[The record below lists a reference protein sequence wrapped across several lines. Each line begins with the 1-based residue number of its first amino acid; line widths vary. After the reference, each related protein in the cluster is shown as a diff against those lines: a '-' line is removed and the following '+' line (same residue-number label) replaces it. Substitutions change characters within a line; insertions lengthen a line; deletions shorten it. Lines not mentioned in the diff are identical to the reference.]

1 MREYS
6 WIVPFA
12 TLVAAIG
19 CQAPEP
25 SGSARSPARTAQRKE
40 PPPANVQE
48 LASWMTGS
56 FSSTEQAANDANF
69 FDIRLHMTPIWST
82 RSDGPWLYVEQ
93 AAAAKL
99 NEPYRQRVYRLVAQ
113 DDGTIESRVFTLP
126 GDPLRF
132 AGKWAAPADFETLK
146 PEDLELRSG
155 CSLYLRRTSDGAYVG
170 STQGQGCESS
180 LRGAA
185 YATSEARITESG
197 MRTWDR
203 GFDAQGQQV
212 WGATT
217 GGYEFRK
224 VED

>member
-1 MREYS
+1 MRAYS

-12 TLVAAIG
+12 ALVAAIG
-19 CQAPEP
+19 CQAPVHSDRE
-25 SGSARSPARTAQRKE
+25 RTRPGATQAGQAPR
-40 PPPANVQE
+40 ANVQE
-48 LASWMTGS
+48 LAFWMTGS
-56 FSSTEQAANDANF
+56 FSSAAQAAADPNF
-69 FDIRLHMTPIWST
+69 YDIRLHMVPIWPS

-93 AAAAKL
+93 AAATKL

-113 DDGTIESRVFTLP
+113 EDGTIESRVFTLP

-132 AGKWAAPADFETLK
+132 SGKWVAPADFEALK
-146 PEDLELRSG
+146 PEDLELRAG
-155 CSLYLRRTSDGAYVG
+155 CSLYLRRTPDGAYVG

-185 YATSEARITESG
+185 YATSEARITASG
-197 MRTWDR
+197 MHTWDR

>member
-1 MREYS
+1 MRGCS
-6 WIVPFA
+6 LMLAVAVLAAPF
-12 TLVAAIG
+12 G
-19 CQAPEP
+19 CQAPGP
-25 SGSARSPARTAQRKE
+25 SGGARSPATTAQRKE

-48 LASWMTGS
+48 LAGWMTGS
-56 FSSTEQAANDANF
+56 FSSAEQAASDPSF
-69 FDIRLHMTPIWST
+69 FDIRLHMTRIWPT

-113 DDGTIESRVFTLP
+113 GDGTIESRVFTLP

-146 PEDLELRSG
+146 PEDLELRAG

-180 LRGAA
+180 LGA
-185 YATSEARITESG
+185 
-197 MRTWDR
+197 
-203 GFDAQGQQV
+203 V
-212 WGATT
+212 N
-217 GGYEFRK
+217 K
-224 VED
+224 